1 MGSAITGEALHEHGR
16 QGARRAKRWLDAT
29 SRVDACWVN
38 PDNGAAQKLTFDWP
52 QGGQSFSFDLG
63 GWLRYGSFD
72 GQMFFAEVKK
82 YANASDLGRHYQ
94 EFLAKCYVAYQ
105 ERPQYTD
112 HFMWV
117 SWAPHA
123 STRWESLTAPQKVR
137 EAVSAQA
144 GRIFP
149 AGTDPADAVDQAVCE
164 AVSERL
170 WLLILSDKQ
179 EKLVPAVEHLNL
191 IHSHERVKAAG
202 A

>member
-1 MGSAITGEALHEHGR
+1 MGGAIKGEALHDQGR
-16 QGARRAKRWLDAT
+16 DGARRAKRWLDAT

-63 GWLRYGSFD
+63 GWLRYGTLE

-82 YANASDLGRHYQ
+82 YASSSDLSQHYKD
-94 EFLAKCYVAYQ
+94 FLAKCYVAYQ
-105 ERPQYTD
+105 QRPHYTD
-112 HFMWV
+112 HFIWV

-123 STRWESLTAPQKVR
+123 ATRWDSLTSPQEVR
-137 EAVSAQA
+137 SAVIGNASRVLP
-144 GRIFP
+144 GSV
-149 AGTDPADAVDQAVCE
+149 DPDAAVDEAVCE
-164 AVSERL
+164 SVAERL

-179 EKLVPAVEHLNL
+179 ETLVPAVEHLNL
-191 IHSHERVKAAG
+191 IHSHERLKAAG

>member
-1 MGSAITGEALHEHGR
+1 MGTTITGEALHEQGR
-16 QGARRAKRWLDAT
+16 DGARRAKRWLDAT
-29 SRVDACWVN
+29 SRVEACWVN
-38 PDNGAAQKLTFDWP
+38 PDNGAAQKLTFVWP

-63 GWLRYGSFD
+63 GWLRYGSFE

-82 YANASDLGRHYQ
+82 YANASDLGGHYT

-105 ERPQYTD
+105 SRPHYTD

-123 STRWESLTAPQKVR
+123 STRWESLTTPRKVH

-149 AGTDPADAVDQAVCE
+149 AGTDPEDAVDQAVCK

-179 EKLVPAVEHLNL
+179 EVLVPTVEHLNL